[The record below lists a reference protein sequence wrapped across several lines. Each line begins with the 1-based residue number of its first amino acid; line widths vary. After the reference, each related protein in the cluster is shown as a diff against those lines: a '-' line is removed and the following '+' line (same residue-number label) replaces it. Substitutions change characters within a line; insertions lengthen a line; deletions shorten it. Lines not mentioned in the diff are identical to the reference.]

1 MSGAASGRSQVPKP
15 CKTRQR
21 AGFQSRLLTYLRDR
35 QASCVSPA
43 RPSPPRQAPPQVDG
57 ALQRLPD
64 NDRTP
69 LAKSQ
74 QGGKSRLYFALWLSK
89 EGQGSCFCVA
99 LNGQTR
105 GVGRP
110 SHAQGRAPHQS
121 ALTEHSGFCITLK
134 SRISACSARR
144 HWTQLTRRGSC
155 PWAARPC

>member
-1 MSGAASGRSQVPKP
+1 MVQCHISLLPMNSHWQQDYA
-15 CKTRQR
+15 QR
-21 AGFQSRLLTYLRDR
+21 EPLLTDTPELCCRN
-35 QASCVSPA
+35 A
-43 RPSPPRQAPPQVDG
+43 RT
-57 ALQRLPD
+57 L
-64 NDRTP
+64 

-110 SHAQGRAPHQS
+110 SHAQGRTPHQS

-144 HWTQLTRRGSC
+144 HWTRLTRRGSC
-155 PWAARPC
+155 PWAARP

>member
-1 MSGAASGRSQVPKP
+1 MMAGANRAPRSFGHGRS
-15 CKTRQR
+15 
-21 AGFQSRLLTYLRDR
+21 
-35 QASCVSPA
+35 
-43 RPSPPRQAPPQVDG
+43 
-57 ALQRLPD
+57 RLPCLFTGSAEQRRE

-134 SRISACSARR
+134 SRINACSARR
-144 HWTQLTRRGSC
+144 HWTRLT
-155 PWAARPC
+155 